1 MLKRLFRKEKK
12 IHLGKNILK
21 KNGITLLFVDER
33 WKKLYDK
40 FAKTQDIINFE
51 NEISSLL
58 KEQSRLKLE
67 LKQLNAC
74 KKEYMD
80 KIVSLTSQ
88 VFDNDSDNAREDMD
102 YCRKEIRRMNL
113 RGAEIERR
121 LEEIPGIIDGDNLEM
136 LECAVNYTYEK
147 MNGYIKRMGELEGLV
162 DEARVKL
169 RKYVEEMQIISDDY
183 SLIYSNMHDLLGSE
197 ELDRLDRLYLL
208 QKNKDETDD
217 SYAGGDI

>member
-40 FAKTQDIINFE
+40 YAKTQDIINFE

-67 LKQLNAC
+67 LKQLNAG

-197 ELDRLDRLYLL
+197 EIDRLDRLYLL